1 MLWLQRGLGC
11 WNRRQREEHH
21 HRGAHGGPHEE
32 AAQLIKQLAMTA
44 RIFVV
49 EQVESYLGI
58 KVMRLTKGGY

>member
-21 HRGAHGGPHEE
+21 HRGARDGPHEE
-32 AAQLIKQLAMTA
+32 VAQLIKQLDVSMTA

-58 KVMRLTKGGY
+58 TGHRRASK